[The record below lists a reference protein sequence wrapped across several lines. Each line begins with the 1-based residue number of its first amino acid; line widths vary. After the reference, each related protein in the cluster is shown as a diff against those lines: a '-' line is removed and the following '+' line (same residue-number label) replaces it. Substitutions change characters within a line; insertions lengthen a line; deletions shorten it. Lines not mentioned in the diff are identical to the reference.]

1 MKRFKTKFNNIESK
15 NVLAFTYAQGG
26 ACGNSS
32 TIEILTDKDKIPIKL
47 SNKEQVE
54 KLIPDL
60 LEMKFVFNFVKN
72 VSMNWKHYDMG
83 LGNHLFVHSSINNA
97 FAEKV
102 KNLSTQ
108 DIYKNWY
115 NLIIGK

>member
-1 MKRFKTKFNNIESK
+1 MKRLKTEFNNIESK
-15 NVLAFTYAQGG
+15 NVLAFTYAQYG
-26 ACGNSS
+26 ACGYSG

-47 SNKEQVE
+47 SNKEQVK

-60 LEMKFVFNFVKN
+60 LDMKFIFNSVKN
-72 VSMNWKHYDMG
+72 VSEDWNHYDIG
-83 LGNHLFVHSSINNA
+83 LGNHLFIHTSINNK

-108 DIYKNWY
+108 DIYKNWH